1 MNLPLAGYYYQYTWN
16 SWVLGGM
23 RVRFKEGTTIHQGL
37 LPLSDR
43 DWEKERIMGVDLDP
57 EKGIFFI
64 RKCSLAC
71 VLWQRVNEIQYGQT
85 LLISCQ

>member
-16 SWVLGGM
+16 SWLLGGM

-43 DWEKERIMGVDLDP
+43 DWDKKKE
-57 EKGIFFI
+57 
-64 RKCSLAC
+64 
-71 VLWQRVNEIQYGQT
+71 
-85 LLISCQ
+85 